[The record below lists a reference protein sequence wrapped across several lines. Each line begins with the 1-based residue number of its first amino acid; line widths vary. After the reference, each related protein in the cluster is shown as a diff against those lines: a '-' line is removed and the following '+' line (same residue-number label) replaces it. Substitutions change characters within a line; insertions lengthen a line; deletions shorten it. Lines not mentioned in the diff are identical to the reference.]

1 MKRIFSLFL
10 ASAFIF
16 AACTDK
22 TVLDSPEGDV
32 QVAFSID
39 GNGVPQY
46 QLTAYGQEV
55 IGTSSIGLE
64 AMEANLKDGF
74 EILKVTRD
82 KADAEW
88 TQPWGE
94 NKLMRD
100 HHNELAVVMKN
111 AEGVELTARF
121 RAFEDGVG
129 FRYEY
134 AAPVDSLTIVG
145 DNTYFNFAQDGTSWT
160 IGSYFSGY
168 ELPYREQAISATENA
183 NTPFTFQMGQ
193 VYGSIHEAALYDFP
207 EMNLYRQD
215 SLDFKSE
222 LAPRPDGTLARTGG
236 KFVTPWKTIQIARDA
251 VGLINSSLILNLNEP
266 CAIEDVSWIR
276 PQKYVGV
283 WWGMHLGTQGCTM

>member
-16 AACTDK
+16 AACTDN

-64 AMEANLKDGF
+64 ALEANLKDGF

-129 FRYEY
+129 FRYE
-134 AAPVDSLTIVG
+134 
-145 DNTYFNFAQDGTSWT
+145 
-160 IGSYFSGY
+160 
-168 ELPYREQAISATENA
+168 
-183 NTPFTFQMGQ
+183 
-193 VYGSIHEAALYDFP
+193 
-207 EMNLYRQD
+207 
-215 SLDFKSE
+215 
-222 LAPRPDGTLARTGG
+222 
-236 KFVTPWKTIQIARDA
+236 
-251 VGLINSSLILNLNEP
+251 
-266 CAIEDVSWIR
+266 
-276 PQKYVGV
+276 
-283 WWGMHLGTQGCTM
+283 